1 MTAPANWRL
10 WLRAAA
16 LCVLLLAFVIPPVII
31 DRPVRDVVAVLD
43 ITGSMNVRDQHLDGV
58 AVSRI
63 AMEKRTVRRLLAA
76 LPCGSRLGLAVFVEG
91 QPFLLFQPTETCASY
106 PALNDEISAID
117 WRMGWDSESHIA
129 ESLLASIRMAAS
141 LRADLVFMTDG
152 QETPP
157 LAWSGAPD
165 FSRVR
170 GTVHGLVVGVG
181 GHDFVPIPKYDP
193 NGREIGV
200 FKPGDVPSE
209 KSGLFRGREHLS
221 AVDEPH
227 LQALSAQSGLAY
239 RHLDGPDSIYAPLVQ
254 ASVARQQ
261 PTRTALDWLPAL
273 CALIL
278 LGAAFGRNIFFL
290 KDYDKISQ
298 VLQRTGAFRR
308 EKHGN

>member
-10 WLRAAA
+10 LLRTAA
-16 LCVLLLAFVIPPVII
+16 LGVLLLAFAIPPVTI

-43 ITGSMNVRDQHLDGV
+43 ITGSMNVRDQHLDGI

-63 AMEKRTVRRLLAA
+63 AMEKRSVRTLLAA

-91 QPFLLFQPTETCASY
+91 QPFLLFQPTETCANY

-129 ESLLASIRMAAS
+129 ESLLAAIRMATS
-141 LRADLVFMTDG
+141 LHADLVFMTDG

-157 LAWSGAPD
+157 MSWSAAPD

-170 GTVHGLVVGVG
+170 GTARGLVVGVG

-209 KSGLFRGREHLS
+209 KAGLFRGREHLS

-227 LQALSAQSGLAY
+227 LQALAAQSGLAY
-239 RHLDGPDSIYAPLVQ
+239 QHLDGPDAMYAPLVREG
-254 ASVARQQ
+254 VARLQ
-261 PTRTALDWLPAL
+261 PTRTALDWAPAL
-273 CALIL
+273 VALGL
-278 LGAAFGRNIFFL
+278 LGAAQAGRVRPGWGPLFH
-290 KDYDKISQ
+290 
-298 VLQRTGAFRR
+298 RR
-308 EKHGN
+308 PHPTANGLASNE